1 MYNCKSTRTQ
11 LFVELTSSSDRFTSL
26 TQLNSLKKLFSPC
39 VIRTHQKIIIMKI
52 ICVGYSKTGTKSMT
66 KALTE
71 LGFVVH
77 DFEQHYDINLENYI
91 TLLKDEEHE
100 GLLKEMYETVDAVI
114 AFPSYIIWQKIFKAF
129 PDSKVILTTR
139 ENYEVWFKSF
149 EKTHSLM
156 EESRSKK
163 YLRSLLSS
171 TWSNIHLMEELAF
184 NKIFP
189 QNMSTT
195 LNKENWI
202 NSIRLHEASVKQL
215 VPKDQLLVYKVGEG
229 WERLCKFL
237 NKSIPVTQFPKENIT
252 EGNNVPIVA
261 KSKTF
266 KVFQMADKEFWRSCL
281 LFHVV
286 ISLCCGIGF
295 IFVMNIKN

>member
-1 MYNCKSTRTQ
+1 
-11 LFVELTSSSDRFTSL
+11 
-26 TQLNSLKKLFSPC
+26 
-39 VIRTHQKIIIMKI
+39 MKI
-52 ICVGYSKTGTKSMT
+52 ICVGYSKTGTKSMA

-77 DFEQHYDINLENYI
+77 DFEEHYNINLENYI
-91 TLLKDEEHE
+91 TLLKDEDHE
-100 GLLKEMYETVDAVI
+100 DLLKEMYEAVDAVI
-114 AFPSYIIWQKIFKAF
+114 AFPVYVIWQKIFKAF

-139 ENYEVWFKSF
+139 ENHEVWFKSF
-149 EKTHSLM
+149 EKTNSLM
-156 EESRSKK
+156 EKLRNKK

-171 TWSNIHLMEELAF
+171 TWSKIYCLEKLAF

-189 QNMSTT
+189 QNMSNT

-202 NSIRLHEASVKQL
+202 NSIRLHEATVKQL

-237 NKSIPVTQFPKENIT
+237 NKSIPVIQFPKENIT

-266 KVFQMADKEFWRSCL
+266 EVFKKADQEFWRSCL
-281 LFHVV
+281 LFYVV
-286 ISLCCGIGF
+286 MTLCFGIGF

>member
-1 MYNCKSTRTQ
+1 
-11 LFVELTSSSDRFTSL
+11 
-26 TQLNSLKKLFSPC
+26 
-39 VIRTHQKIIIMKI
+39 MKI
-52 ICVGYSKTGTKSMT
+52 ICVGYSKTGTKSMA

-77 DFEQHYDINLENYI
+77 DFEEHYNINLENYI

-100 GLLKEMYETVDAVI
+100 DLLKEMYERVDAVI
-114 AFPSYIIWQKIFKAF
+114 AFPIYIIWQKIFKAF

-139 ENYEVWFKSF
+139 ENHELWFKSF
-149 EKTHSLM
+149 EKTRSLM
-156 EESRSKK
+156 EKLRSKK

-171 TWSNIHLMEELAF
+171 TWSNVYYMEKLAF

-189 QNMSTT
+189 QNMSIT

-202 NSIRLHEASVKQL
+202 NSIRVHEATVKQL

-237 NKSIPVTQFPKENIT
+237 NKSVPMTQFPKENIT

-266 KVFQMADKEFWRSCL
+266 KVFKKADNEFWRSCL
-281 LFHVV
+281 WFHEVMT
-286 ISLCCGIGF
+286 LCCGIGLLIV